1 MKQVFSAG
9 SKVKLIAPMEVPNW
23 CTCDDDRGRV
33 SNHVKQT
40 IRERFFKADSKL
52 NAEIVHVASETER
65 EKLRKLGHTK
75 VRVRM
80 PSGDTITIAVELD
93 KLTKA

>member
-9 SKVKLIAPMEVPNW
+9 SKVRVVAPMEVPTW
-23 CTCDDDRGRV
+23 CEWDDDRGRV

-40 IRERFFKADSKL
+40 IRDKFFKGDPKL
-52 NAEIVHVASETER
+52 NAEILHISSEGER
-65 EKLRKLGHTK
+65 EKLRKAHRTK

-80 PSGDTITIAVELD
+80 PSGDTVVITVELD